1 MTPHDFAALT
11 RLMDA
16 SDICWVGLDPWDP
29 ADFADCGYS
38 PPAAEFMAAALNALP
53 DLLAVVRAAEDIDF
67 HCGWS
72 AEQTSADDPVDVKAK
87 RLVALRA
94 ALARFSN
101 VGEVRS

>member
-16 SDICWVGLDPWDP
+16 SDICWVGRDPWDP
-29 ADFADCGYS
+29 ADFADCGCS

-53 DLLAVVRAAEDIDF
+53 DLLAVVRVLADIIARIDKDGEPFVQSPEDAALELQ
-67 HCGWS
+67 
-72 AEQTSADDPVDVKAK
+72 A
-87 RLVALRA
+87 RA

-101 VGEVRS
+101 IGEVRS